1 MSLLDTILSQKSKD
15 RSQKYW
21 PTISWI
27 NEFED
32 KIFPAVGGDNTGVE
46 TYADVEGGNTTGVD
60 DHVSD
65 TEINNTK
72 EQEDVATFAG
82 AVGEDPSYQ
91 LPNNFKKKKSTK
103 ILIV

>member
-1 MSLLDTILSQKSKD
+1 M
-15 RSQKYW
+15 
-21 PTISWI
+21 
-27 NEFED
+27 
-32 KIFPAVGGDNTGVE
+32 GGDNTGVE

-91 LPNNFKKKKSTK
+91 LPKIFKKKKSTK